1 MTLLLWLSLA
11 TPAAFAGDWAGCEAP
26 AEPMTAFETKAE
38 WVTEFKVAVEI
49 LAQEDLSGLEAALER
64 LEQSEVRATIVV
76 PSTALKGNEEL
87 LFGAISRGHAIAM
100 RAPASEILPSPPP
113 PLPDPYLQAI
123 KAQQKDFKRQ
133 LGERPLIWSTE
144 GLLTLAGELGVE
156 QSRLSHVLVDS
167 QDGVAHRVPR
177 PDGTRGTALVLP
189 ASPIGCK
196 GVVEPEIWHLDHAT
210 RILMQ
215 SPTLRL
221 PALRVRVALEDLDAA
236 GLETLGQWIDTQML
250 PAQVRFVTVDEI
262 TPEIP
267 QSQAPKGPPPGR
279 AISPAQIAQAAEVLS
294 ASPAPLP
301 RSVAGFS
308 LTELFLAF
316 CHQAS
321 ALYTEAT
328 EFPEIFVGPLLAPQ
342 VSNPSSRKMP
352 VTAAQVLAAGHD
364 LAPKL
369 RGSIPSFADV
379 GDQLLTAR
387 ELLWAMAWVIDTTPD
402 GAEEIPFPDTI
413 KDPDPSAVDLG
424 WGESVGRD

>member
-11 TPAAFAGDWAGCEAP
+11 TPTALAGDWAGCEAP

-38 WVTEFKVAVEI
+38 WVTDFKVAVEI
-49 LAQEDLSGLEAALER
+49 LAEEDLSGLEAALER

-76 PSTALKGNEEL
+76 HSTALKGNEEL
-87 LFGAISRGHAIAM
+87 LFGAMASGHVLAM
-100 RAPASEILPSPPP
+100 RAPATQILPSPPP
-113 PLPDPYLQAI
+113 ALPDPYLQAI

-133 LGERPLIWSTE
+133 LGERPVVWSTD

-196 GVVEPEIWHLDHAT
+196 GVVEPEIWHLDHVT

-215 SPTLRL
+215 SPALRL
-221 PALRVRVALEDLDAA
+221 PAVRLRVDLEDLDTE

-250 PAQVRFVTVDEI
+250 PAQVQFVTVDQI
-262 TPEIP
+262 TPQIP

-279 AISPAQIAQAAEVLS
+279 AITPEQIAEAAKALA

-316 CHQAS
+316 CQQAS

-328 EFPEIFVGPLLAPQ
+328 EIPEIFVGPLLAPQ

-369 RGSIPSFADV
+369 RGNVPSFADV

-387 ELLWAMAWVIDTTPD
+387 ELLWSLAWVIDTEPE
-402 GAEEIPFPDTI
+402 GATELPFPEKI